1 MLEANLTLWV
11 DRAMRSLIRFLHALT
26 VFAVAIAFPLAAAC
40 RGGDLDDVPM
50 ERLVI
55 DDMEDVSD
63 WYNGSP
69 EETKLAASDLHVR
82 QGKCALEF
90 ANVVD
95 HTKGEKN
102 YPIGWPRSGKDLK
115 KIGLT
120 DWTKYEYFQCWIY
133 VTTSRDALPKT
144 PLGVGF
150 YHSGPKRSTSFRL
163 DEVRKDQWTKIQ
175 IPISK
180 IELADDVQRVQFNIS
195 ESDYAHGDKVN
206 FYIDD
211 VVLTRFGHPVI
222 GSMGPQRRIVYAGDR
237 RITAEFELLGT
248 QSGKEV
254 AIVLEVGCGDET
266 VARTSRPASVLHG
279 EITVELDS
287 KRQLTPGEAWMRLG
301 LEAESGKR
309 VHSRQATFRVIEG
322 PF

>member
-1 MLEANLTLWV
+1 MMTSRKRILFCLVATAATLTL
-11 DRAMRSLIRFLHALT
+11 ALGAARSDD
-26 VFAVAIAFPLAAAC
+26 LAN
-40 RGGDLDDVPM
+40 VPM

-69 EETKLAASDLHVR
+69 DETKLAASELHTI
-82 QGKCALEF
+82 QGKSALEF

-115 KIGLT
+115 KLGLT
-120 DWTKYEYFQCWIY
+120 DWSDYEYFECWIY
-133 VTTSRDALPKT
+133 VTTSRDSLPKS

-150 YHSGPKRSTSFRL
+150 YHSGPRRTTSFRL
-163 DEVRKDQWTKIQ
+163 AEVRKDEWVKIS

-180 IELADDVQRVQFNIS
+180 IELSGDVQRVQFNIS
-195 ESDYAHGDKVN
+195 ESDYAHGDQVN

-211 VVLTRFGHPVI
+211 MVLTRFAHPVI
-222 GSMGPQRRIVYAGDR
+222 GSMAPRRRLVYASER
-237 RITAEFELLGT
+237 HFTAQFELLGNR
-248 QSGKEV
+248 SGREV
-254 AIVLEVGCGDET
+254 EVVLEIGRGEEIHTRVSGTAGD
-266 VARTSRPASVLHG
+266 LQG
-279 EITVELDS
+279 EITLELES
-287 KRQLTPGEAWMRLG
+287 NRPLTPSESWVRLS
-301 LEAESGKR
+301 LQDESGKR
-309 VHSRQATFRVIEG
+309 LHTRQATFRVIKG

>member
-1 MLEANLTLWV
+1 MMTSLTFFHDAGGL
-11 DRAMRSLIRFLHALT
+11 L
-26 VFAVAIAFPLAAAC
+26 AVAVTFTLAAVTG
-40 RGGDLDDVPM
+40 RVDDLDNVPM
-50 ERLVI
+50 ERLAI

-82 QGKCALEF
+82 QGKLALEF

-115 KIGLT
+115 KLGLT
-120 DWTKYEYFQCWIY
+120 DWSEYEYFECWIY
-133 VTTSRDALPKT
+133 VTTSREALPKT

-150 YHSGPKRSTSFRL
+150 YHSGPKRSTSFGL

-180 IELADDVQRVQFNIS
+180 IELSDDVQRVQFNIS
-195 ESDYAHGDKVN
+195 ESNYDHGDEVN

-211 VVLTRFGHPVI
+211 VVLTRFAHPVI
-222 GSMGPQRRIVYAGDR
+222 GSMRPQRRIVYAGDR
-237 RITAEFELLGT
+237 SLTAEFELLGT
-248 QSGKEV
+248 QAGKDV
-254 AIVLEVGCGDET
+254 TVVLEVGSGEAAIAKT
-266 VARTSRPASVLHG
+266 LRPASELYG
-279 EITVELDS
+279 EITIELDAS
-287 KRQLTPGEAWMRLG
+287 DRLRPGQAWMRLG
-301 LEAESGKR
+301 LEDESGKG
-309 VHSRQATFRVIEG
+309 VHDRQATFRVIEG